1 MAHPEL
7 DQAFGRLAASRL
19 GAGPAGEARP
29 VTAEPCADAETWA
42 AYVDGGLAPDE
53 VTRLDEHLA
62 TCVSCRRLVAALGGD
77 GGAAESAVPA
87 AATERRGVL
96 LPFRPR
102 ATWAWLSM
110 AATLLGALTLWSIAR
125 LDRGASLDTQT
136 AADRTASAPIA
147 AEPPPPAAQSAA
159 PPAAAA
165 PMSRGAKPVAA
176 KPTDDGRTRLAR
188 STDEVAEA
196 PRPLPAPS
204 PSAPPAQP
212 APPGRPPDQIN
223 AAPGGRAGFRG
234 PAVNQAQN
242 QQAQNQ
248 QAQNQAARTLQATE
262 RERGQAQEA
271 KASKAARAPAPTVPA
286 APPPPAAVAA
296 PPPQI
301 AQAAPATAPPPAP
314 TTPARDEET
323 RAGNERA
330 AGQGALADATKAD
343 ALKAEGAK
351 TPAEIA
357 KEADA
362 KRTADAA
369 AALGGLSETV
379 TTTGTASG
387 RQRAAARRKDAPAG
401 ATLGFGGGELRAAVA
416 TFAEPEGR
424 LRWRIAADGRH
435 IESSSDGGASW
446 TERYASRSARL
457 RAGSAPSIDVA
468 WAVGERGLVLRRAV
482 PGDWAAVATPVA
494 ATLTA
499 VTATSADAARVT
511 TDDGRVFVTTDGGR
525 TWAPA
530 TAGPP

>member
-42 AYVDGGLAPDE
+42 AYVDGGLAQDE

-196 PRPLPAPS
+196 PKPSPAPS
-204 PSAPPAQP
+204 PSALPAQP
-212 APPGRPPDQIN
+212 AQPARPPDQIN

-248 QAQNQAARTLQATE
+248 AAQNLQATE
-262 RERGQAQEA
+262 RQRAQAQQA
-271 KASKAARAPAPTVPA
+271 KASNAASAPALTVPP

-296 PPPQI
+296 PPPQV
-301 AQAAPATAPPPAP
+301 AQAAPAPAPAPPP

-330 AGQGALADATKAD
+330 AGQRALADAMKAD
-343 ALKAEGAK
+343 APKAEGAK
-351 TPAEIA
+351 TPAELA

-362 KRTADAA
+362 KRTADPAA
-369 AALGGLSETV
+369 AVGGLSETV
-379 TTTGTASG
+379 TTTTGTASG

-401 ATLGFGGGELRAAVA
+401 ATLGFGAGELRTAVA

-446 TERYASRSARL
+446 TERYASRAARL
-457 RAGSAPSIDVA
+457 RAGSAPSIDAA
-468 WAVGERGLVLRRAV
+468 WAVGERGLVLRLTV
-482 PGDWAAVATPVA
+482 PGGWAAVAPPVA